1 VLDALLPILVLV
13 AAVAFTVYCL
23 IDLARASSVKHLP
36 KWAWAVIC
44 LISEP
49 LGGILY
55 LIFGR
60 DRRV

>member
-13 AAVAFTVYCL
+13 VAVAFTVYCL
-23 IDLARASSVKHLP
+23 IDIARARSVRHLP
-36 KWAWAVIC
+36 RWAWVMIC

-49 LGGILY
+49 LGGIIY

-60 DRRV
+60 ERRP